1 MQKPFKML
9 PIFDYSIVYM
19 NCEWW
24 SGKAVDHISYVQDQM
39 LSQHFPARKILKYFS
54 ADVRFNDSWDVS
66 MCNLV

>member
-9 PIFDYSIVYM
+9 PIFDYNIVYM

-39 LSQHFPARKILKYFS
+39 LSQHFPARKILKNFS
-54 ADVRFNDSWDVS
+54 ADVRFNDSW
-66 MCNLV
+66 